1 MVKPNVT
8 LKFVSLKKWQSFH
21 VQAKISNTKNSAVRR
36 HMLVCDKIASFEDF
50 SALAN
55 GNDKF
60 RIKLQESLLKH
71 CDGLLLNKTCESAPL
86 MLFS

>member
-1 MVKPNVT
+1 
-8 LKFVSLKKWQSFH
+8 
-21 VQAKISNTKNSAVRR
+21 
-36 HMLVCDKIASFEDF
+36 MLVCDKIASFEDF

-71 CDGLLLNKTCESAPL
+71 CDGLLLNKTFESAPL